1 MSLNLNA
8 SSHSTLPSAY
18 IDAVNDARFVRT
30 FGIIALLGS
39 ILIFIGGAVA
49 IGVGL
54 AVLGFGSGR
63 YYRVLGLA
71 VIILGI
77 LGFLLGPFRIIASI
91 VLGAG
96 VVWKGQEVLKT
107 LAREGKDDSDWQ
119 ATRGRALTGMVLSVL
134 GILISLGWL
143 GLLLLA
149 FLAGGYQG

>member
-8 SSHSTLPSAY
+8 AAPSPY

-30 FGIIALLGS
+30 FGIIALGGS

-54 AVLGFGSGR
+54 AVMGFGSGR

-71 VIILGI
+71 VVIFGI
-77 LGFLLGPFRIIASI
+77 LAFILSPFRIIASI

-96 VVWKGQEVLKT
+96 VAWKGKTILDT
-107 LAREGKDDSDWQ
+107 LAVEGKEDSDWE
-119 ATRGRALTGMVLSVL
+119 ATRKRAITGIVLSVI
-134 GILISLGWL
+134 GIVISFVWL
-143 GLLLLA
+143 GLSLIALSTQALQA
-149 FLAGGYQG
+149 S